1 MIEIRSAAPF
11 CPVLATCHPSQVD
24 AMLAALGLTREKVVL
39 TAPDRRTELE
49 MLREELAHANATNAS
64 QRDDL
69 NNSEDRNRE
78 RREEINKARAAKHAA
93 EAERMKRGRPSAA
106 SSRRSASIPT
116 WCARLIP
123 TDVDQ
128 AVTEGS

>member
-69 NNSEDRNRE
+69 NNSEDRNRDL
-78 RREEINKARAAKHAA
+78 REEINKARAA
-93 EAERMKRGRPSAA
+93 EAERDEARTTIRGIFA
-106 SSRRSASIPT
+106 SFGVDPDVVR
-116 WCARLIP
+116 ARLIP